1 MTNDSIGITDPVI
14 LLSMINMKLRD
25 QYSSLDLLCSD
36 LELDKED
43 IVNKL
48 ENIGYFYNEE
58 ENQFK

>member
-1 MTNDSIGITDPVI
+1 MTNDSINIVDPNI

-36 LELDKED
+36 LDLDKED
-43 IVNKL
+43 VINRL
-48 ENIGYFYNEE
+48 DNIGYCYNEE

>member
-48 ENIGYFYNEE
+48 ENIGYIYNEE